1 MSLIASIAKIFE
13 DTTTTFSNTGYAFLS
28 MEAYIMCMVVFV
40 ILFNR
45 QQNSSDQTE
54 ARVVWSR
61 MLFVEIIYCLTKF
74 LSVLIDVNIIPNSDI
89 AKKTMIGINLLSFV
103 FAGLL
108 MIKYMILTRHTAHL
122 NTKRAGKNKT
132 RLLTAVYVLVIVS
145 LIWIQTRSWKN
156 TFLCYV
162 MIIADIIMYLN
173 YSESLVS
180 IDPLTKIPNKNGLY
194 RSLSEIFNDENSK
207 LDLLHVF
214 MIDVDGMSVIN
225 SRYGRHEGDK
235 ALKIIA
241 GAFKKFRDE
250 EHQCYISRYY
260 GDDFVITAEVENRD
274 DRELFIEHI
283 RNYISNAAMSRGLPY
298 HLRVNIGWAKYEH
311 FSKTETIDGI
321 IDEAENSLNN
331 DREQRQS
338 QAMWKK

>member
-28 MEAYIMCMVVFV
+28 MEAYIMCMIVFI

-74 LSVLIDVNIIPNSDI
+74 LSVLIDVNIIPNFEI
-89 AKKTMIGINLLSFV
+89 AKKIMIGMNLLSFV
-103 FAGLL
+103 LAGLL
-108 MIKYMILTRHTAHL
+108 MIRYTLLTRHSAHM
-122 NTKRAGKNKT
+122 NIKRTGKNKAT
-132 RLLTAVYVLVIVS
+132 VLAVVYVLIIVS
-145 LIWIQTRSWKN
+145 LFWIQTRNWKN

-194 RSLSEIFNDENSK
+194 RTLSETFSDENTK

-214 MIDVDGMSVIN
+214 MIDVDRMSLIN

-235 ALKIIA
+235 VLRTIA

-260 GDDFVITAEVENRD
+260 GDDFVITAEIENKE
-274 DRELFIEHI
+274 DREIFIEHI
-283 RNYISNAAMSRGLPY
+283 RNYISNAAMSKSLPY

-311 FSKTETIDGI
+311 FSKTETVDGI
-321 IDEAENSLNN
+321 IEEAENSLNN
-331 DREQRQS
+331 DRKQRQS